1 MAGRQLISRPSR
13 RGFNIILRKP
23 DPGHAPLGGV
33 GRLVVITTA
42 KGAANLVFI
51 APKPRLKFSVGNGR
65 PKCFPAVDGVANP
78 PLGVHIRRELCERA
92 SGGSDQPTAS
102 GASRARLE
110 ARIRR
115 LNKRSALAVVL
126 RSDLMI
132 ELSGSLI

>member
-23 DPGHAPLGGV
+23 DPGHAPLRGV

-65 PKCFPAVDGVANP
+65 PKCFPAVDGLP
-78 PLGVHIRRELCERA
+78 IRHWAFTLE
-92 SGGSDQPTAS
+92 GSST
-102 GASRARLE
+102 
-110 ARIRR
+110 
-115 LNKRSALAVVL
+115 SALAVGVINPL
-126 RSDLMI
+126 QKA
-132 ELSGSLI
+132 

>member
-1 MAGRQLISRPSR
+1 M
-13 RGFNIILRKP
+13 
-23 DPGHAPLGGV
+23 
-33 GRLVVITTA
+33 
-42 KGAANLVFI
+42 FI

-65 PKCFPAVDGVANP
+65 PKCFPAVAVDGVANP

-115 LNKRSALAVVL
+115 LSKRSALAVVL